1 MNSKRFVAALMVLAM
16 LLCIPVTA
24 RAAETT
30 TIASGISV
38 PSGWQQVC
46 EVYTA
51 NWGGALDAG
60 LLTADGYF
68 TLHFSGENIW
78 SVHVALNGAAW
89 TQVDRDASTFTVLED
104 GSYMATFN
112 RSEYEAGYGSDF
124 SGLGAIYAY
133 TNSGDGAGV
142 TVHSLTYT
150 ATEEKPEVVNTYI
163 VAGSAGLCGSEWN
176 GVDPANKMADEDG
189 DGIYTITY
197 YGVAAGTYEFK
208 VVENGQNWYGDS
220 NWNNMVLNLDAK
232 SDVTISFDPAA
243 ILITVSVT
251 ALEEPGEPEEPVI
264 NTYVVAGSAG
274 LCGSEWN
281 GTDVANQM
289 TDEDGDGI
297 YTITY
302 YGVAAGTYEF
312 KVVENGQNWYGDNG
326 NNVILN
332 LGAKCDV
339 TISFDSATHAI
350 TTSVSG
356 GEIVDDGTRYIVAGV
371 SELCGSFWEPSDAA
385 NQMSDED
392 GDGVYTKTYYGVE
405 PGNYEYKV
413 VANLPDGTVSWLCN
427 DGWSNE
433 VVSVEETCDV
443 TICYDRVSGRIY
455 AEGTG
460 VNTEKTIANCVVA
473 GFSSLCGSEWDA
485 GDLNN
490 QMLDEDG
497 DGVYAITYY
506 GVAPGYYE
514 FKVVENLSN
523 GTRNWLTNNPYGNN
537 MNLNLTWRTHVTVTY
552 DSNTG
557 EIAVYKKGQ
566 EYTAALGF
574 GDADWWPNTGLEGE
588 SAATT
593 IVDGEG
599 NYTLIW
605 DVPGTCWGAT
615 AEGVVCFYIDIEGA
629 YADIAKNTV
638 VTAVTVKADGVEIP
652 VDMSKVRIY
661 DADGDYR
668 IELTNLS
675 WAGGYTS
682 VDSEF
687 VIDGELIVSF
697 TLGSGNATTGDS
709 TNLVVLCGAMLVS
722 AMGIVALVV
731 NRKKFI

>member
-1 MNSKRFVAALMVLAM
+1 MRTKRFVAVLVVLAM

-24 RAAETT
+24 SAAETT
-30 TIASGISV
+30 TICGEKSV
-38 PSGWQQVC
+38 PGGWQGVC

-60 LLTADGYF
+60 ILTADGYF

-89 TQVDRDASTFTVLED
+89 VQIDRDISACTLLDD
-104 GSYMATFN
+104 GSYVATFN
-112 RSEYEAGYGSDF
+112 RSEYVAGYGSDF
-124 SGLGAIYAY
+124 SGLGAIYVY

-163 VAGSAGLCGSEWN
+163 VAGYAGLCGSEWN
-176 GVDPANKMADEDG
+176 GSDVANKMSDDDS

-197 YGVAAGTYEFK
+197 TAVPAGYYEFK
-208 VVENGQNWYGDS
+208 VVENGSNWYGDS
-220 NWNNMVLNLDAK
+220 NWNNVVLELASV
-232 SDVTISFDPAA
+232 SDVTISFDSVNKV
-243 ILITVSVT
+243 VSYHVV
-251 ALEEPGEPEEPVI
+251 AQEPEVPEEPVSS
-264 NTYVVAGSAG
+264 TYVVAGSAG

-281 GTDVANQM
+281 GTDPANQM
-289 TDEDGDGI
+289 SDEDGDGI

-302 YGVAAGTYEF
+302 TGVAAGSYEF
-312 KVVENGQNWYGDNG
+312 KVVENGATWYGDNG
-326 NNVILN
+326 NNVVMN

-339 TISFDSATHAI
+339 TISFDAASKKI
-350 TTSVSG
+350 TFEVSG
-356 GEIVDDGTRYIVAGV
+356 AEIVDDGTKYIVAGV
-371 SELCGSFWEPSDAA
+371 AALCGSEWAPGDEA
-385 NQMSDED
+385 NRMSDED
-392 GDGVYTKTYYGVE
+392 GDGIYTITYTAVE

-413 VANLPDGTVSWLCN
+413 VANLPNGTQNWLCN

-433 VVSVEETCDV
+433 VVSVVETCDV
-443 TICYDRVSGRIY
+443 TICYDKASGKIY
-455 AEGTG
+455 AIGDG
-460 VNTEKTIANCVVA
+460 VNTEETIASCVVA
-473 GFSSLCGSEWDA
+473 GFSSLCGSEWDP
-485 GDLNN
+485 GDLKNE
-490 QMLDEDG
+490 MKDEDG
-497 DGVYAITYY
+497 NGIYAITFY

-523 GTRNWLTNNPYGNN
+523 GTRNWLTNNPYGHN
-537 MNLNLTWRTHVTVTY
+537 MNIQLTWRSNITVCY

-557 EIAVYKKGQ
+557 AIDVYKKGQ
-566 EYTAALGF
+566 EYTASLGF

-593 IVDGEG
+593 VVDGEG
-599 NYTLIW
+599 NYTLTW

-615 AEGVVCFYIDIEGA
+615 AEGIVSFYIDIEGA
-629 YADIAKNTV
+629 YADIAKNTK
-638 VTAVTVKADGVEIP
+638 VTSIVVKADGVEIP
-652 VDMSKVRIY
+652 VDMSKVQIY

-668 IELTNLS
+668 IELTNLT
-675 WAGGYTS
+675 WAGGYS
-682 VDSEF
+682 AVDPNM
-687 VIDGELIVSF
+687 IVDETLTVVF

-709 TNLVVLCGAMLVS
+709 TNLVVLCGAMLLS